1 MTLILLTQLNHLLW
15 FEFMA
20 KHPILD
26 WNLPSE
32 KVFPNFRKS
41 ALNNIPRIYIVLLA
55 AARGHEISLKRLKNL
70 LEGAIKIVEEPRGQ
84 AKKIDYKNTALKLA
98 AECGQVKILRMLI
111 QLPGINWDIE
121 NEEGDTALQLILR
134 NEELSRCDSISSIIA
149 WVYVS
154 QMWKQ

>member
-1 MTLILLTQLNHLLW
+1 M
-15 FEFMA
+15 
-20 KHPILD
+20 
-26 WNLPSE
+26 
-32 KVFPNFRKS
+32 
-41 ALNNIPRIYIVLLA
+41 LLA

-121 NEEGDTALQLILR
+121 NEEGDTALQVILR
-134 NEELSRCDSISSIIA
+134 NEELFQIVFRDIKA
-149 WVYVS
+149 HVS
-154 QMWKQ
+154 KLMTNKLGNGEITKTPVHCCSF